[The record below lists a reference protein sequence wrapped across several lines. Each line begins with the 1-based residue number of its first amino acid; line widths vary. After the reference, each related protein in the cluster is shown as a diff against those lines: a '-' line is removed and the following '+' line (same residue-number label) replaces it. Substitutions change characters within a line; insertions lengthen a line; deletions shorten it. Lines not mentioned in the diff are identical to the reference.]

1 MKGKVQIYEKAHHG
15 RKTGISYTLHGD
27 YYLPDLTLPAEKE
40 KPIGIWGQ
48 RHLQY
53 LKEHKR
59 IVYLNLLTSGRLNEY
74 LASVD
79 KQAED
84 MFSRLVKEYAD
95 RQGVTERL
103 KAKNQLEWVGKM
115 NNIRACVR
123 EVVEREIIYS

>member
-1 MKGKVQIYEKAHHG
+1 MALMLRTDRAG
-15 RKTGISYTLHGD
+15 RRDRKHLH
-27 YYLPDLTLPAEKE
+27 
-40 KPIGIWGQ
+40 
-48 RHLQY
+48 Y

-79 KQAED
+79 EQAKD

-103 KAKNQLEWVGKM
+103 KAENQLLWVGKM